1 MIQAQIPVVF
11 TVQVE
16 ETSARYVRVVAVD
29 KTGNKSGPSDSAT
42 ATALLIDDAH
52 ISDLTVSKVTAGTI
66 NADFIVG
73 ARIKTADTGSRVELN
88 SGGIGAWNAAG
99 TQTVAIAAADGSVS
113 IIGQLKSGTSGKRIE
128 INPTSTFLPEIRWY
142 ANTGTDY
149 GYINAS
155 SSGTDISL
163 GMNSSPW
170 DDGTG
175 TQVISRSYLN
185 TTTAELAIIR
195 ADDQTR
201 RGGYVWAQ
209 AGALYAGFNRG
220 GTDGGLFYADVN
232 EALVDFPNGGKF
244 FGNAVEGWVGFDDG
258 TSAANLLIFDN
269 SGKTT
274 HYGRWP
280 DYVDFG
286 ATQGLFMGRVGFS
299 ATTSLAVSYGTTRA
313 SITRMVCTVED
324 DIVHSDC
331 LSANS
336 TTGFTLTIS
345 PALNGAGGIYFWSFR
360 V

>member
-1 MIQAQIPVVF
+1 MIQAQIPVVA

-16 ETSARYVRVVAVD
+16 EVSARYVRVVAVD
-29 KTGNKSGPSDSAT
+29 MTGNKSGPSDAAT

-52 ISDLTVSKVTAGTI
+52 ISDLTVSKVTAGQI
-66 NADFIVG
+66 NADWVVG
-73 ARIKTADTGSRVELN
+73 ARIKTSDTGSRVELN
-88 SGGIGAWNAAG
+88 SGGIAAWNAAG
-99 TQTVAIAAADGSVS
+99 DQTVAIAAADGSVS

-149 GYINAS
+149 GYINAL
-155 SSGTDISL
+155 SSGTDVSL

-175 TQVISRSYLN
+175 TQVISRAYLSTN
-185 TTTAELAIIR
+185 KAEFAVIR
-195 ADDQTR
+195 ADDQSR

-209 AGALYAGFNRG
+209 PASLYAGFNRG
-220 GTDGGLFYADVN
+220 GVDGGRLYADTSQMT
-232 EALVDFPNGGKF
+232 VDFVNGGKF
-244 FGNAVEGWVGFDDG
+244 SAIANQGWVGFDDG
-258 TSAANLLIFDN
+258 TSAANSLVFDN
-269 SGKTT
+269 SGKTS
-274 HYGRWP
+274 HYGRWT
-280 DYVDFG
+280 DYIDFG
-286 ATQGLFMGRVGFS
+286 ATQGLMMGRVGFS
-299 ATTSLAVSYGTTRA
+299 GTTSLAVNYGTTRA